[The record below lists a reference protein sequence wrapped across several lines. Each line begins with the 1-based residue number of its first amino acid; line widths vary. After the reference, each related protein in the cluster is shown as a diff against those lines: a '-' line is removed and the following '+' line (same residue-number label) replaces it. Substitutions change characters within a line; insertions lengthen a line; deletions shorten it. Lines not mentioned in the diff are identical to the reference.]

1 MKTTLA
7 RQEEILALV
16 SGHSFQVSKTGKE
29 YVRLEF
35 DAYNSKVNVL
45 HTSVEFF
52 KSIKSKWVRNNP
64 VVITVNENVAGKT
77 HYIDSDGELV
87 VHTEDG
93 LHLDNLRNATLRT
106 ISVYRSILS
115 EEDIVDLKS
124 AIEETVRVQRAI
136 SF

>member
-7 RQEEILALV
+7 KQVEILALV
-16 SGHSFQVSKTGKE
+16 SGHSFQISKAGKE

-35 DAYNSKVNVL
+35 DAYNSPASVL

-64 VVITVNENVAGKT
+64 VLITVNENIEGQT
-77 HYIDSDGELV
+77 HYIDSEGEIV
-87 VHTEDG
+87 VHEETG

-115 EEDIVDLKS
+115 DEDVEDLKS
-124 AIEETVRVQRAI
+124 AIEETVRYQRAI

>member
-7 RQEEILALV
+7 KQEEILALV
-16 SGHSFQVSKTGKE
+16 SGHSFQVSKAGKE

-64 VVITVNENVAGKT
+64 VLITVNENVAGKT
-77 HYIDSDGELV
+77 HYIDSEGEV
-87 VHTEDG
+87 VIHTEDG

-124 AIEETVRVQRAI
+124 AIEETVRYQRAI